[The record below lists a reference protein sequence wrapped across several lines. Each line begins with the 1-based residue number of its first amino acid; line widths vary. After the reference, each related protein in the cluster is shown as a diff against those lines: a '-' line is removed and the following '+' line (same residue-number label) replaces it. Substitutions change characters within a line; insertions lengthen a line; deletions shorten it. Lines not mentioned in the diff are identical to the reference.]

1 MPYLTLSMM
10 SRKWFSFSENVN
22 RKRSHGNRKP
32 QSKRI
37 SRFRWVSYQR
47 GWLNQTAEGPRPS
60 RKASVL
66 GLDALLLWDIDYASG
81 CGPRGLL
88 GSIISF
94 NKRNCSWGNVKT
106 PQAHPIPE
114 GLLGTC
120 LLLVWVTLLSPLP
133 NNFALT
139 SKILFR
145 VNLSW

>member
-66 GLDALLLWDIDYASG
+66 RLDALPPVRHRLCIWVWSEGNFWKHHKLQQ
-81 CGPRGLL
+81 
-88 GSIISF
+88 
-94 NKRNCSWGNVKT
+94 KNCSWGNVKT
-106 PQAHPIPE
+106 PQAHPISE